1 MARGRRRDGRRHDTG
16 MKRPYRPCPPD
27 FREVY
32 LRLGQDRAIEE
43 YYRCNWRCIVR
54 WIEEAGGEAL
64 RAERRAISG
73 GTARPARRSKRYV
86 LGRTLTAVNGRK
98 KGE

>member
-1 MARGRRRDGRRHDTG
+1 MTARYGHEA
-16 MKRPYRPCPPD
+16 PLSPCPPD

-64 RAERRAISG
+64 RAERRAISVEPRG
-73 GTARPARRSKRYV
+73 RPDGQKRYV